1 VSISQAAES
10 LRARRVSSVELTTAA
25 LARISRHNAALKAFI
40 TVTSEQALEQARQAD
55 SELAR
60 GQDRGPLHGI
70 PVAVKDL
77 FFTAGVRTT
86 AGSKVYE
93 NFVPRVNAA
102 VVDKLLSAGAVMLG
116 KLNMHE
122 MAYGITSANPH
133 FGAVANPWNAAH
145 SPGGSSGGSGTA
157 VAVDM
162 VYAAMGSDTGGS
174 IRIPASFCGVVGLK
188 PTYGRVSRYG
198 ALPLGYSLDHM
209 GPIARTVRDA
219 ALVLNAIAGHDR
231 RDATCSRRPLVVPG
245 DFLAGAGV
253 SIRGLRIGLPKN
265 FFFERLDPDVE
276 SSVGGAIAC
285 AERLGATVKPVT
297 VPDIA
302 ALNAVARVIL
312 LAEASAVA
320 EPFLVD
326 GRDRRDQFGP
336 DVLALFNQGRLIP
349 ATDYV
354 NAQRLRRK
362 MRQEFNRLWADVDCL
377 VTPTTPNTA
386 PRIGD
391 TTVRLAGRDEDVRLA
406 TTRLVR
412 GVNALGLPAISI
424 PCGLSGGLSGGR
436 SASLSEPGLPIGLQ
450 IIGPAFEEAL
460 ILRIAAAL
468 EDGGVGIPPCSLG
481 L

>member
-1 VSISQAAES
+1 VNILHAAES

-25 LARISRHNAALKAFI
+25 LARIDRHNPSLKAFI
-40 TVTSEQALEQARQAD
+40 TVTPEQALEQARQAD
-55 SELAR
+55 SERAA

-77 FFTAGVRTT
+77 FFTRGVRTT

-93 NFVPRVNAA
+93 NFVPDYNAA
-102 VVDKLLSAGAVMLG
+102 VVDKLLSAGAVTLG

-133 FGAVANPWNAAH
+133 YGAVANPWNAAH

-157 VAVDM
+157 VAVGM

-209 GPIARTVRDA
+209 GPIAGTVRDA
-219 ALVLNAIAGHDR
+219 AVILNAIAGYDH
-231 RDATCSRRPLVVPG
+231 RDPTSSRRPLVDFVPEE
-245 DFLAGAGV
+245 GV
-253 SIRGLRIGLPKN
+253 SVRGLRIGFPQN
-265 FFFERLDPDVE
+265 FFFECLDPEVE
-276 SSVGGAIAC
+276 SAVRGAIAR
-285 AERLGATVKPVT
+285 AESMGAQVKPVM

-302 ALNAVARVIL
+302 ALNAVSRMIL

-320 EPFLVD
+320 EPFL
-326 GRDRRDQFGP
+326 GRQDQFGP

-362 MRQEFNRLWADVDCL
+362 LREEFNRLWTDVDCL

-386 PRIGD
+386 PRIGE

-406 TTRLVR
+406 ATRLVR
-412 GVNALGLPAISI
+412 GINALGLPAVSL
-424 PCGLSGGLSGGR
+424 PCGLG
-436 SASLSEPGLPIGLQ
+436 PDGLPIGLQ
-450 IIGPAFEEAL
+450 IIGPAFDEAV

-468 EDGGVGIPPCSLG
+468 EDGGVGIPPCPLAA
-481 L
+481 